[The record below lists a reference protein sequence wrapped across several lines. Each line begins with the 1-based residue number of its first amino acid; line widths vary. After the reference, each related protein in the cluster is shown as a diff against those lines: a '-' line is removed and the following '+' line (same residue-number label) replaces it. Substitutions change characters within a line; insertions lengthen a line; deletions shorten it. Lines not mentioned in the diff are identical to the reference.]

1 MDRSPIHDW
10 QSRQKNKKSPLERRP
25 GDIKRALVQT
35 AKREENMVPKN
46 MTTTFLRDS
55 KLVTLLNTK
64 WL

>member
-10 QSRQKNKKSPLERRP
+10 QSRQKNKKWP